1 MVETPFQFETFLG
14 IDNTSDLAASRII
27 GKGIYL
33 FEADNVDIDDNGKIH
48 RRDGYVEQLLNSA
61 TVHSLWADG
70 DLALYVDNNVLFK
83 LDRDL
88 NPVGLIY
95 GVDPTDRMSYVRVF
109 QEVYF
114 ANNSIVGYIVNG
126 FPYPFPEPNKHFKI
140 KMLGGHILEYYN
152 NRLYA
157 SQGPNLIY
165 SDATVLKQM
174 DKRKN
179 ALAFPGHIT
188 MVKSVADGLYVSA
201 GEHTIFCKG
210 TGPQD
215 FTYTQVMDSGA
226 VDGTAISVD
235 GDDIGKGKYQGKTV
249 YFIAD
254 GTIYKGLP
262 GGLVTQLQD
271 GLFFMDNLERGA
283 AILKYDHGYSQYVA
297 ICELTPGIGGAS
309 GEFSVPSPSME

>member
-1 MVETPFQFETFLG
+1 MVEAPFQFETFLG

-33 FEADNVDIDDNGKIH
+33 FEADNVDIDDNGKLH
-48 RRDGYVEQLLNSA
+48 RRDGCSERIINSS
-61 TVHSLWADG
+61 TIHSLWADG
-70 DLALYVDNNVLFK
+70 DLALYVNGDILFK
-83 LDRDL
+83 LDEDL

-95 GVDPTDRMSYVRVF
+95 GVDYTDRMCYVRVF
-109 QEVYF
+109 KEVYF
-114 ANNSIVGYIVNG
+114 ANNSIIGYIFNG
-126 FPYPFPEPNKHFKI
+126 LPYPLPEPNQHFKI
-140 KMLGGHILEYYN
+140 KMVGGHILEYFN

-157 SQGPNLIY
+157 AQGSNLFY
-165 SDATVLKQM
+165 SDAAAIKQM

-179 ALAFPGHIT
+179 ALAFPGRIT
-188 MVKSVADGLYVSA
+188 MVKSVTDGLYVSA

-215 FTYTQVMDSGA
+215 FIYTQVMDSGA
-226 VDGTAISVD
+226 VEGTAISVD

-254 GTIYKGLP
+254 GTVYKGLP
-262 GGLVTQLQD
+262 GGLVITLQD
-271 GLFFMDNLERGA
+271 ALFFMDNLERGA

-297 ICELTPGIGGAS
+297 ICELTPDIGGAS